1 MKSRF
6 HLRILWPFVLILF
19 VSLAAFLLFFPLVQS
34 SVYQQAA
41 ESGNQVNYL
50 PIFGFV
56 FLILSVGLLIG
67 LLVNVHYTNQH
78 LTVLEDLT
86 NAAKELGEGN
96 FQQIQIPENP
106 GQLPEMKE
114 LGEALRKTASQ
125 TEEQLAALNK
135 EQAMLSS
142 VLDYMTDGVLIA
154 DDSGRV
160 QMINNAA
167 EKLFRIDNDQA
178 LGRSVVEVMRHHTL
192 VELWEK
198 TKDGNPET
206 ITMEMG
212 AAHKYLQVVG
222 ISLEKDLPG
231 RSMLLFQ
238 DLTQTHQLET
248 VRRDFVSNISHE
260 LRTPMAGLKA
270 ISETLLDGALED
282 PPVARKFIVRM
293 DTEVDNLSQ
302 MVNELLELSR
312 IESGRSNME
321 FQRSEPCALM
331 QKAVERMLLQA
342 ERVGLSLTQECPS
355 GLPLIFADPGRV
367 SQVFINLIHNAI
379 KFTPT
384 GGHIHL
390 GAWQDG
396 NNVVFMVQDDGVGV
410 AKKDLKRIFERFYK
424 ADLARAGGGTGLGLS
439 ICKHIVE
446 AHGGR
451 IWVESEENAG
461 SKFFF
466 TIPVTIDVVYG

>member
-1 MKSRF
+1 
-6 HLRILWPFVLILF
+6 
-19 VSLAAFLLFFPLVQS
+19 
-34 SVYQQAA
+34 
-41 ESGNQVNYL
+41 
-50 PIFGFV
+50 
-56 FLILSVGLLIG
+56 
-67 LLVNVHYTNQH
+67 
-78 LTVLEDLT
+78 
-86 NAAKELGEGN
+86 
-96 FQQIQIPENP
+96 
-106 GQLPEMKE
+106 
-114 LGEALRKTASQ
+114 
-125 TEEQLAALNK
+125 
-135 EQAMLSS
+135 
-142 VLDYMTDGVLIA
+142 
-154 DDSGRV
+154 
-160 QMINNAA
+160 
-167 EKLFRIDNDQA
+167 
-178 LGRSVVEVMRHHTL
+178 
-192 VELWEK
+192 
-198 TKDGNPET
+198 
-206 ITMEMG
+206 
-212 AAHKYLQVVG
+212 
-222 ISLEKDLPG
+222 
-231 RSMLLFQ
+231 
-238 DLTQTHQLET
+238 
-248 VRRDFVSNISHE
+248 
-260 LRTPMAGLKA
+260 
-270 ISETLLDGALED
+270 
-282 PPVARKFIVRM
+282 M